1 MCFAQ
6 TNFPRKT
13 GVLDGGQGRGA
24 GSTVV
29 PADGDDVGAR
39 FGNARGNDA
48 DSGTGYKLYP
58 DAGARIDSAK
68 VVDQL
73 GEVFD
78 AVNVVVRGGRNQRR
92 TGRGVADARDVFADF
107 LRGELAA
114 FTGLRA
120 LGHFDF
126 KFLGV
131 DEIIGGDAEAAG
143 GDLLDF
149 VGRGGLEAIGIGVFA
164 AFAGITAATELI
176 HRQREGA
183 VGFRAEGAKRR
194 GL

>member
-73 GEVFD
+73 GEAFD

-92 TGRGVADARDVFADF
+92 TGRGVAAARGVFPDF
-107 LRGELAA
+107 LRWEAA
-114 FTGLRA
+114 AVNWLRA
-120 LGHFDF
+120 PGHFAF
-126 KFLGV
+126 SILGAA
-131 DEIIGGDAEAAG
+131 EI
-143 GDLLDF
+143 
-149 VGRGGLEAIGIGVFA
+149 
-164 AFAGITAATELI
+164 
-176 HRQREGA
+176 
-183 VGFRAEGAKRR
+183 
-194 GL
+194 